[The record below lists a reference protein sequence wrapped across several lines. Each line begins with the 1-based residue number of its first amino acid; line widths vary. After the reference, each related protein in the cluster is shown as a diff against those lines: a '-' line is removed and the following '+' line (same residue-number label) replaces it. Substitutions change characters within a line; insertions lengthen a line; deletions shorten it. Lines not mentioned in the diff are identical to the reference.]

1 MSSFFA
7 MAYTCGQSNAVIVNV
22 LECISS
28 PKETPT
34 TLTHGERRVGMIGEN
49 VV

>member
-1 MSSFFA
+1 MPRLFA
-7 MAYTCGQSNAVIVNV
+7 MASTWGELNAPNTFWFM
-22 LECISS
+22 SS

-34 TLTHGERRVGMIGEN
+34 TLPHGERRVGMIGEN